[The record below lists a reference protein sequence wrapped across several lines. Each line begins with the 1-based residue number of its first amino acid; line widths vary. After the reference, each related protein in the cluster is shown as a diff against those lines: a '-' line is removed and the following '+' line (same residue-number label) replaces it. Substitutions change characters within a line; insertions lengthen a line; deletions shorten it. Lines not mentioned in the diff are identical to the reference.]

1 MHLESPLTPPLGSRG
16 SNYNF
21 SKSKYFANKC
31 SQVCFRGDKNAFGV
45 TPDPLG
51 SWGHSGWPL
60 GSNCNFSKSKYFAN
74 KSCQVCFRGDKNAF
88 GVTPDPLGSRGH
100 LGFAPG
106 GQIETAT
113 NQKISLTK
121 VVRYASGVTKWHLGS
136 PLTHWGPGGTLGGPR
151 GSN

>member
-1 MHLESPLTPPLGSRG
+1 MTPGVPGALGVAPRSQTETSANQNISLTKVVRYVL
-16 SNYNF
+16 
-21 SKSKYFANKC
+21 
-31 SQVCFRGDKNAFGV
+31 GV
-45 TPDPLG
+45 T
-51 SWGHSGWPL
+51 
-60 GSNCNFSKSKYFAN
+60 
-74 KSCQVCFRGDKNAF
+74 KNAF

-106 GQIETAT
+106 GQTETAT

-136 PLTHWGPGGTLGGPR
+136 PLTHWGPGGTRGGPR